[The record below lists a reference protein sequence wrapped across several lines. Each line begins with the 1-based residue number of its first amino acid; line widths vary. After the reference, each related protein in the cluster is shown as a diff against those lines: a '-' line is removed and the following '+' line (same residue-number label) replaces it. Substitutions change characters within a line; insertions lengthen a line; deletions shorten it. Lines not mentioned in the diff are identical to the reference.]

1 MQALKLLSEGPR
13 YRLRNAHGR
22 PAPRYTAR
30 MPRPRQRRAQLHL
43 GVAITSLAACG
54 PAQPLAETS
63 NSAPSTSS
71 STTGTTTSTPTTSSA
86 PTTTTSTTTTTTTTT
101 DPSTTT
107 ITTQADFILK
117 PDGENVGSLLCDVLA
132 QDCREGQK
140 CVPWVEGGGGSWNAT
155 KCVDVT
161 GHQSPGEACTAP
173 SGGQTGIDDCEAGA
187 ICWDVD
193 TMNIGTCYAQCTGTE
208 EDPQCPPGREC
219 HSCCDNIIFLC
230 YETCEALLQDCDD
243 DAALCVPEPWSGSSY
258 CYRDT
263 SPIEGVANDPCNYHD
278 DCEPGFYCTES
289 ATASKACPQ
298 DFLSCCQPFCE
309 YPGGPCPN
317 PDQQCRQFYD
327 PDLLDLPPG
336 AEKLGICAIPT

>member
-1 MQALKLLSEGPR
+1 
-13 YRLRNAHGR
+13 
-22 PAPRYTAR
+22 

-43 GVAITSLAACG
+43 GVALSSLAACG

-63 NSAPSTSS
+63 AAAQTTSS
-71 STTGTTTSTPTTSSA
+71 SS
-86 PTTTTSTTTTTTTTT
+86 TTSTTTTTPTTSAAPTGTTSTTTTT
-101 DPSTTT
+101 DPSSTT
-107 ITTQADFILK
+107 ITTQVDFILK

-173 SGGQTGIDDCEAGA
+173 GGGNTGIDDCEAGA

-193 TMNIGTCYAQCTGTE
+193 AMNIGTCYAQCTGTE
-208 EDPQCPPGREC
+208 EDPQCAPGREC
-219 HSCCDNIIFLC
+219 HSCCDNIVQLC
-230 YETCEALLQDCDD
+230 YETCDPLLQDCDD
-243 DAALCVPEPWSGSSY
+243 DAALCVPGPWSGN

-263 SPIEGVANDPCNYHD
+263 SPIEGVANEPCKNYD
-278 DCEPGFYCTES
+278 DCEPGFYCIES
-289 ATASKACPQ
+289 AAASKACPQ

-327 PDLLDLPPG
+327 PELIDLPPG